1 MKNTCANWGCRDHLP
16 SIFSLCLSGV
26 WGWIKD
32 AIVIINNLLD
42 NSQVRYKHDNYII
55 YLGFF
60 FHFFLTL
67 CCRMEFWPG
76 TKWNSSDGLKTY
88 RRDEQKY
95 LCWFLLALNVTESF
109 SCREKV
115 KLNWKNKEFVIC
127 MEYTSKFSQK
137 IDRENPL
144 LFWNINFWEI
154 FFGKLDNYK
163 GLWLSD

>member
-1 MKNTCANWGCRDHLP
+1 MQIEGT
-16 SIFSLCLSGV
+16 SIICFQFSLCGCWV
-26 WGWIKD
+26 GWIND
-32 AIVIINNLLD
+32 ANGFMNKLLD
-42 NSQVRYKHDNYII
+42 KFPGKIDTWYYII
-55 YLGFF
+55 LGSVC
-60 FHFFLTL
+60 HFFITL

-76 TKWNSSDGLKTY
+76 TKWNSSDGLKSY

-127 MEYTSKFSQK
+127 REYTSKFSQK
-137 IDRENPL
+137 IDRDNPL

-154 FFGKLDNYK
+154 FLGKLDNHK
-163 GLWLSD
+163 GLWLS